1 MFKSFIISGFLLLFT
16 LSIFSQNSLHGV
28 ITEKESQSTLPGANI
43 YFPDLKKGA
52 TTDLEGFYEIN
63 DLPAGSFL
71 VEISYLG
78 YSTQLI
84 KTTIKGKVNL
94 DVALEPTAAEMS
106 EVVITGTSLST
117 ERKLNPIPTIVIGK
131 LSKYEN
137 SASNIIDAIAK
148 QPGIAQITTGP
159 SISKPVIRG
168 LGYNRV
174 VVLNNNERQEGQ
186 QWGDEHGIEIDEYS
200 IDKVEII
207 KGPGSLVYGSDA
219 MAGVI
224 NFIQPQ
230 PVEEG
235 KIKGNIRSNYQSNN
249 NLIAL
254 SGMSAGNINN
264 FNWLARVTG
273 KKAGNYQNAYDGKVF
288 NSAYDE
294 LAFTASAGV
303 SKKWGFS
310 QVLVSNFSQNL
321 GLVEGE
327 RDSLGNF
334 TRPVAESDSTV
345 ENVVVTQQELNSYQI
360 NVPYQNIN
368 QFMVSAN
375 NKVFFK
381 YSGLIINLA
390 YQQNTRKEFGNA
402 LEADTPELYF
412 KLNTV
417 NYEFRY
423 LLPVNKGWETSV
435 GVSGM
440 WQSSRN
446 LGEEFLIPE
455 YNLFDGGLFVFIQ
468 KNLKNLHL
476 SGGARFDM
484 RNVNSKDLFLNEDGM
499 PVSPID
505 TAAYQRFTS
514 FESFFS
520 NLSWSLGASYDVSEK
535 FIVKLNLARG
545 FRAPNISELGSN
557 GVHEGTFHYEIG
569 NPDLQEETSFQ
580 TDAGVIYDSEHVS
593 FELAGFVN
601 SIQNFI
607 FLEKLSSVAGG
618 DSIVDPSDP
627 VPAYK
632 FVQGNSVLY
641 GGEVTLDIH
650 PHPLDWLHFQSSFS
664 YVRGIQP
671 NQPDSSKN
679 LPQIPA
685 PRFQTELRGD
695 FDKWGKRL
703 KNVYAFVG
711 WEFVFAQNNVYLFE
725 GTETPTQA
733 YNLLSAGFGGDIVNN
748 SGNTICTLT
757 FTASNVLNM
766 AYQSHLSR
774 LKYLPENP
782 ATGRMGVYN
791 MGRNLSINVIF
802 PLNFRK
808 K

>member
-1 MFKSFIISGFLLLFT
+1 MKFLFSNILLLFIT
-16 LSIFSQNSLHGV
+16 FIANGQNSIKGV
-28 ITEKESQSTLPGANI
+28 VADKLSQATLPGANI

-52 TTDLEGFYEIN
+52 TTDLEGFYEIK
-63 DLPAGSFL
+63 DLPSGTFL

-84 KTTIKGKVNL
+84 KTAIKGEVRL
-94 DVALEPTAAEMS
+94 DVELAPTAAEMS

-117 ERKLNPIPTIVIGK
+117 ERKLNPIPTIVINK
-131 LSKYEN
+131 LSSYEN
-137 SASNIIDAIAK
+137 SATNIIDAIAK
-148 QPGIAQITTGP
+148 QPGVSQITTGP

-174 VVLNNNERQEGQ
+174 VVLNNNIRQEGQ

-200 IDKVEII
+200 IEKVEII
-207 KGPGSLVYGSDA
+207 KGPGSLIYGSDA

-230 PVEEG
+230 PVDEG
-235 KIKGNIRSNYQSNN
+235 KIIGNIHSNYQSNN
-249 NLIAL
+249 NLVAL
-254 SGMSAGNINN
+254 SGMTAGNINSI
-264 FNWLARVTG
+264 NWLARVTG
-273 KKAGNYQNAYDGKVF
+273 KKAGNFQNAYDGKVF
-288 NSAYDE
+288 NSGYDE

-310 QVLVSNFSQNL
+310 QLLVSNFSQNL

-334 TRPVAESDSTV
+334 TRQVAVNDSTV
-345 ENVVVTQQELNSYQI
+345 EDVVVTNKELNSYDI
-360 NVPYQNIN
+360 DVPYQKIN
-368 QFMVSAN
+368 QLMVSTN
-375 NKVFFK
+375 NKFFFGN
-381 YSGLIINLA
+381 SGLIVNLA
-390 YQQNTRKEFGNA
+390 YQQNTRKEFGNPLA
-402 LEADTPELYF
+402 VDEAELYF

-423 LLPVNKGWETSV
+423 LLPVYKGWETSA
-435 GVSGM
+435 GISGM

-446 LGEEFLIPE
+446 LGNEFLIPE

-468 KNLKNLHL
+468 KNMKNLHL
-476 SGGARFDM
+476 SGGIRLDM
-484 RNVNSKDLFLNEDGM
+484 REVNSKDLYLDSEGN
-499 PVSPID
+499 PVAPTD
-505 TAAYQRFTS
+505 TSATQRFTS

-520 NLSWSLGASYDVSEK
+520 NFSWSLGASYDLSEH

-569 NPDLQEETSFQ
+569 NPDLNEETSFQ
-580 TDAGVIYDSEHVS
+580 TDAGLIYDSEHVS

-607 FLEKLSSVAGG
+607 FLEKLSSTSSG

-641 GGEVTLDIH
+641 GGEVSLDIH
-650 PHPLDWLHFQSSFS
+650 PHPLDWLHFENSFS
-664 YVRGIQP
+664 YVRGIQLG
-671 NQPDSSKN
+671 QPDSSMN

-685 PRFQTELRGD
+685 PRFQTELRAD
-695 FDKWGKRL
+695 IKKWGKHL
-703 KNVYAFVG
+703 KNVYANVA
-711 WEFVFAQNNVYLFE
+711 WEYNLAQNFVYLYE
-725 GTETPTQA
+725 GTETPTPA
-733 YNLLSAGFGGDIVNN
+733 YNLLSAGIGGDIANKQ
-748 SGNTICTLT
+748 GNTICTLT
-757 FTASNVLNM
+757 FTANNILNM
-766 AYQSHLSR
+766 AYQNHLSR

-782 ATGRMGVYN
+782 ATGRMGVYI
-791 MGRNLSINVIF
+791 MGRNFSVNVIF
-802 PLNFRK
+802 PLNFRN
-808 K
+808 